1 LASKYQ
7 WEGGEQKKM
16 MSRKGI
22 WSKYFIHI
30 YEDKIMKLVKVV
42 LRRGKEDEEKG

>member
-1 LASKYQ
+1 
-7 WEGGEQKKM
+7 M